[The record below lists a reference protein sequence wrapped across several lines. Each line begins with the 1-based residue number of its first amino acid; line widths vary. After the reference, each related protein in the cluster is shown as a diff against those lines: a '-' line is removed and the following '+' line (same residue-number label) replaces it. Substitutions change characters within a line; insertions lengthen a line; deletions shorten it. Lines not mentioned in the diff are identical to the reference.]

1 MVTPNELFSADQIGI
16 HGLYGELREAG
27 SGIHLLDD
35 RRWYLFFRY
44 DDIAGALKDP
54 ATYSSDRFD
63 KAPIAEH
70 DPSNPAHRRYIR
82 IARQGMLMKD
92 PPEHTRLRGLVR
104 HSFTPRS
111 LARMRTSIGTITKSL
126 LDEIATGR
134 EADFM
139 AVFAQIL
146 PVKVIT
152 EVLGVPEQDRVQ
164 FRKWSEDSSKPMEA
178 STTGEA
184 RTQALNDADT
194 FISYLEDLIADRRA
208 NLGEDLLSLLIS
220 AEEQGERLI
229 GEELLAMIKL
239 LLVAGNE
246 TTINLLGNGL
256 NLLLDN
262 PQHIETLVS
271 NPGRIP
277 EAVDEMLRL
286 EPSFRWIGRVLG
298 QDSTINGDAVA
309 KGTWVYLCV
318 AAGNRDPRRY
328 EEPDAFKLG
337 RPTMPH
343 LSFGGGI
350 HYCLGNSLARMES
363 EIAFTEILRRFP
375 KISRGSGHPTYTPH
389 FNIRHPETLP
399 VLF

>member
-1 MVTPNELFSADQIGI
+1 MITPDELFGADQVGI
-16 HGLYGELREAG
+16 HDAYNELRESG
-27 SGIHLLDD
+27 SGIHRLGD
-35 RRWYLFFRY
+35 RGWYLFFRY
-44 DDIAGALKDP
+44 ADIADALKDP
-54 ATYSSDRFD
+54 VTYSSDRFD
-63 KAPIAEH
+63 QAPAAEH
-70 DPSNPAHRRYIR
+70 DPSNPAHRRFIR
-82 IARQGMLMKD
+82 MGHHSMLMTD
-92 PPEHTRLRGLVR
+92 PPEHTRLRGIVR

-111 LARMRTSIGTITKSL
+111 LARMRPAIESITKSL
-126 LDEIATGR
+126 LDEVDTGE

-152 EVLGVPEQDRVQ
+152 EVMGIPEQDRVQ
-164 FRKWSEDSSKPMEA
+164 FRKWSDNSSKLMEA

-184 RTQALNDADT
+184 RMQALNVAGEFLD
-194 FISYLEDLIADRRA
+194 YLEGLIADRRA

-220 AEEQGERLI
+220 AEEQGERLN
-229 GEELLAMIKL
+229 GEELLAMITL
-239 LLVAGNE
+239 LLGAGNE
-246 TTINLLGNGL
+246 TTINLLGNGM

-262 PQHIETLVS
+262 PQHIETLIADEA
-271 NPGRIP
+271 RIP

-298 QDSTINGDAVA
+298 CDSTIDGVAAA

-328 EEPDAFKLG
+328 EDPDTFKLG
-337 RPTMPH
+337 RPNLPH

-363 EIAFTEILRRFP
+363 EIAFPEILRRFP
-375 KISRGSGHPTYTPH
+375 KISRGSDRPTYTPH
-389 FNIRHPETLP
+389 INIRHPETLP
-399 VLF
+399 VVF